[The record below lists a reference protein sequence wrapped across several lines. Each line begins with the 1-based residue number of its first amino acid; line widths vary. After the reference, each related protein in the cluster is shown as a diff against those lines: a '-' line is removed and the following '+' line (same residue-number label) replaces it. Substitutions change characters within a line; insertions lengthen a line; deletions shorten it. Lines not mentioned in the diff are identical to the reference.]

1 MNRKRR
7 NYFFYSDYV
16 LLLQYRKGRK
26 HNTATPNAT
35 HEVMQ
40 QIALS
45 GSYFFMTQCFTLPD
59 LYAGKMHAMDVVDFI
74 SDLHEL
80 DIWSID
86 YFLQLADRI
95 KFV

>member
-1 MNRKRR
+1 
-7 NYFFYSDYV
+7 
-16 LLLQYRKGRK
+16 
-26 HNTATPNAT
+26 
-35 HEVMQ
+35 
-40 QIALS
+40 
-45 GSYFFMTQCFTLPD
+45 MTQCFTLPD